1 MDIIFIREFKIETLI
16 GVYEWEKRVP
26 QTIQLDIDIAIPGD
40 KRVGQSDKIRDTIDY
55 SKIVTRIRETLA
67 HERFGLLERLAEHL
81 AQLVMKEFGSPWVRI
96 SVAKLG
102 LVPGIRMLGVTIERG
117 ELKAEGRRQKAEG

>member
-1 MDIIFIREFKIETLI
+1 MDIISIREFKIETLI

-26 QTIQLDIDIAIPGD
+26 QTIQLDLDIGIPGD
-40 KRVGQSDKIRDTIDY
+40 KRVGASDRIKDTIDY
-55 SKIVTRIRETLA
+55 SKVVTRIRETLA

-81 AQLVMKEFGSPWVRI
+81 AQLIIKEFGSPWVRI

-117 ELKAEGRRQKAEG
+117 EKRA